1 MLPCTKV
8 SWVVDLKRGGLAGE
22 MVISLVKSDLNN
34 PALGQGYEVTSA
46 VVAVGA
52 GGVWGFWRTVLMHLE
67 PQVAF
72 EIEIYS
78 VF

>member
-8 SWVVDLKRGGLAGE
+8 SWVVDLKRGGVAGE

-52 GGVWGFWRTVLMHLE
+52 GGV
-67 PQVAF
+67 
-72 EIEIYS
+72 
-78 VF
+78 